1 VRKLIII
8 NTVIDPR
15 SPKAMVKS
23 HLRLVTPRTEN
34 RTVPRRKA
42 NAELRRREYLTGGLN
57 LSTFH
62 RGFTAAEK
70 TEIWDRWKRGESLK
84 AIGSI
89 GPIDR

>member
-1 VRKLIII
+1 LFFEQSFHRGDGLPWENRICGL
-8 NTVIDPR
+8 
-15 SPKAMVKS
+15 A
-23 HLRLVTPRTEN
+23 TPRTEN